1 MSFVVTIDG
10 PAGAGKSTTARAV
23 AAKLGF
29 LYVDTGAL
37 YRAIALKVQRGGV
50 SPDDPAAVERCAR
63 ETQVALSGSPGEAHV
78 WLDGAD
84 VGDAIRTPEV
94 SELASRLAAQSPV
107 RRRLVEIQRVLT
119 ERGPLV
125 AEGRDL
131 GTVVYPDAA
140 VKIYL
145 DADLDARARRRAREL
160 EQRGIGVPI
169 DDVRA
174 ELARRDERD
183 RGRADSPLVVPDGAQ
198 VVNTSRMTIEE
209 QIEEVLRAVRA
220 HPAFPGPGAGPS
232 GPGGATGGGASPD
245 RRGSGAAGSP
255 EADPGRG

>member
-23 AAKLGF
+23 AARLGF

-50 SPDDPAAVERCAR
+50 PPDDLAAVERCAR

-107 RRRLVEIQRVLT
+107 RRRLVEIQRVLAD
-119 ERGPLV
+119 RGPLV

-160 EQRGIGVPI
+160 EQRGIGVAI
-169 DDVRA
+169 EDVGA

-183 RGRADSPLVVPDGAQ
+183 RGRADSPLVVPEGAQ

-220 HPAFPGPGAGPS
+220 HPDFP
-232 GPGGATGGGASPD
+232 ATSPKST
-245 RRGSGAAGSP
+245 G
-255 EADPGRG
+255 

>member
-23 AAKLGF
+23 AARLGF

-37 YRAIALKVQRGGV
+37 YRAIALKVRRGGI
-50 SPDDPAAVERCAR
+50 PADDLAAVERCVR

-78 WLDGAD
+78 WLDGAE
-84 VGDAIRTPEV
+84 VGDALRTPEV

-107 RRRLVEIQRVLT
+107 RRRLVEIQRALA
-119 ERGPLV
+119 ERGPVV

-160 EQRGIGVPI
+160 GERGIPVAL
-169 DDVRA
+169 DEVRA

-183 RGRADSPLVVPDGAQ
+183 RGRADSPLAVPEGARVLDTSGLTVDAQ
-198 VVNTSRMTIEE
+198 VEA
-209 QIEEVLRAVRA
+209 VLRAVRA
-220 HPAFPGPGAGPS
+220 HPAFPGGPAGGAGPGDRGGPGGPGAG
-232 GPGGATGGGASPD
+232 
-245 RRGSGAAGSP
+245 
-255 EADPGRG
+255 